1 MGRAGSAA
9 DLLVVTSDNPRSE
22 DPEVIIDQV
31 MSGVAT
37 PAVLRVA
44 DRRQAIAA
52 ALGSASAGDIV
63 LVLGKGHE
71 PGQEMAGVVRPFDDR
86 QVAREI
92 LKELGR

>member
-1 MGRAGSAA
+1 
-9 DLLVVTSDNPRSE
+9 VVTSDNPRSE

-52 ALGSASAGDIV
+52 ALGSAAAGDIV

-71 PGQEMAGVVRPFDDR
+71 PGQEIAGVVRPFDDR